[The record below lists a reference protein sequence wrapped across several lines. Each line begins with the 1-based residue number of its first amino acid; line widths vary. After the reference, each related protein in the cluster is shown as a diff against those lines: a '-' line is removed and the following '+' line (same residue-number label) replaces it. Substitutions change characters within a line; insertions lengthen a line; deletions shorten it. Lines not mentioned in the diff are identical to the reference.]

1 MKPSPLSFVR
11 IEVSEMEKDLHKL
24 ELLRRIAELEKEEKW
39 HLDVEDDPE
48 TYPLMPDDVDY
59 LNEKLINKIKNK
71 IANIAGTRF
80 FDKMIKDRQ
89 LIITEVRGI
98 ENFKAVKGGKIVT
111 CNHFSVCDN
120 YAVWVALRDYMDG
133 KMLYKVIREG
143 NYTNP
148 PKPFGLFMRHCNTL
162 PISSQLATMKKFM
175 HAVKTLLSRGET
187 ILIYPEQS
195 MWWNYRKPKP
205 MQDGAFSLA
214 VKNNAPIVPIFIT
227 MEDSEVMGSDGFFV
241 QEYTINILPAIYPD
255 RSLYKGDAVKKMKE
269 ENYKAW
275 VKVYED
281 FYGKPLV
288 YGEE

>member
-1 MKPSPLSFVR
+1 
-11 IEVSEMEKDLHKL
+11 MEKSAHKL
-24 ELLRRIAELEKEEKW
+24 ELLRRIAELEKKELW

-48 TYPLMPDDVDY
+48 TYPLMPDKVDY
-59 LNEKLINKIKNK
+59 LNEKLSSKIKNK

-80 FDKMIKDRQ
+80 FDKMIANKQ
-89 LIITEVRGI
+89 LIIKEVRGI
-98 ENFKAVKGGKIVT
+98 ENFCAVKGGRLVT
-111 CNHFSVCDN
+111 CNHFSVGDN

-162 PISSQLATMKKFM
+162 PLSSQVSTMKKFM
-175 HAVKTLLSRGET
+175 RAVKVLLSRGET

-214 VKNNAPIVPIFIT
+214 VRNNAPVVPIFIT
-227 MEDSEVMGSDGFFV
+227 MEDSDIPDREGFYV
-241 QEYTINILPAIYPD
+241 QEYTVHILPAIYPD
-255 RSLYKGDAVKKMKE
+255 ATLSSIEAKEAMKK
-269 ENYKAW
+269 ENYEAW

-281 FYGKPLV
+281 FYKKKLV